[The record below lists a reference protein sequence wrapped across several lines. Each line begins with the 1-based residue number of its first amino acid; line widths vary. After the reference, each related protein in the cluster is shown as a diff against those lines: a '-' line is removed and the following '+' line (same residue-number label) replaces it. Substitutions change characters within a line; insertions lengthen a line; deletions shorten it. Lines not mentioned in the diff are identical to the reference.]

1 MGDDE
6 NVEISPRSSV
16 QIDEESGVTT
26 AAEVPSSGTTAE
38 QDSEL
43 VTPAENAE
51 SQGEIGS
58 NLESDMPVDTIVTTR
73 ANGDHP
79 VDNIIGDPNA
89 GVRTRSRTENSCLFV
104 AIKETG
110 IINQCLHS

>member
-1 MGDDE
+1 M
-6 NVEISPRSSV
+6 
-16 QIDEESGVTT
+16 
-26 AAEVPSSGTTAE
+26 
-38 QDSEL
+38 

-73 ANGDHP
+73 ANRDHP

-104 AIKETG
+104 AIKEMG
-110 IINQCLHS
+110 IINQCLHSCFISQVQPKNILMALKYGEWVEAMQEE

>member
-1 MGDDE
+1 ME
-6 NVEISPRSSV
+6 NLR
-16 QIDEESGVTT
+16 GR
-26 AAEVPSSGTTAE
+26 
-38 QDSEL
+38 
-43 VTPAENAE
+43 
-51 SQGEIGS
+51 S

-73 ANGDHP
+73 ANRDHP

-110 IINQCLHS
+110 IINQCLHSCFISQVEPKNIQMALKDGV